1 MNTMTTKANGQFW
14 KNVMIGGIP
23 GILIGAVGTGLV
35 ESAFAAKPGEVTPNP
50 VTPALTPLP
59 VAEVSDDMSFG
70 EAYAAAR
77 GQIGPGGV
85 FEWRG
90 NIYNTYNAEEWDAMS
105 PEDRAEFA
113 DRLTVTP
120 VEVEQLPADD
130 NDVQPDDVPM
140 NNTSNDNQTHEN
152 EVVGELDVEIEE
164 VGVVV
169 MEDGYEVVMATG
181 QVEGHSA
188 LIADVDCDG
197 VIDVMAVDTND
208 NDIVDENELIDTTDA
223 GLTVEDVVLL
233 AENNISGD
241 PSSDLYGGTPD
252 YFNDAD
258 TSAFA

>member
-1 MNTMTTKANGQFW
+1 MNTKTTKTNGQFW
-14 KNVMIGGIP
+14 KSVMIGGIP
-23 GILIGAVGTGLV
+23 GILIGSVGTGLA
-35 ESAFAAKPGEVTPNP
+35 ESAFAAQSGEVTP
-50 VTPALTPLP
+50 ALSPLS

-77 GQIGPGGV
+77 GQVGPGGV

-90 NIYNTYNAEEWDAMS
+90 NVYNTYNAEEWDAMS

-130 NDVQPDDVPM
+130 NDVQPDDVPA
-140 NNTSNDNQTHEN
+140 NNPSNDDHTHED
-152 EVVGELDVEIEE
+152 EVVGEPDVEIEE

-169 MEDGYEVVMATG
+169 MEDGSEVVMATG

-233 AENNISGD
+233 AENNMSGD